1 MTNDCFIAIAMV
13 QAIKKNENKE
23 TVKRLWMKEWLKKR
37 DELKLSSPND
47 FLKFLQMELLNL
59 VGPKI

>member
-1 MTNDCFIAIAMV
+1 MV
-13 QAIKKNENKE
+13 QAIKKKIKTE

-47 FLKFLQMELLNL
+47 FLNFLRMHKSTYEELLNL
-59 VGPKI
+59 IGPKI